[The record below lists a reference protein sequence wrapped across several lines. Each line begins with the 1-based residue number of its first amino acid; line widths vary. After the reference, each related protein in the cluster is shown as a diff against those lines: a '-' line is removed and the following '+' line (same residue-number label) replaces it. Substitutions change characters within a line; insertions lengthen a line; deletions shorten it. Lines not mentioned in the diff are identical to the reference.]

1 MLEMGGG
8 SFDPPGKSNMSI
20 GFEESVATEDLQT
33 SQFLAAAAA
42 AKQQELLHQ
51 KQLQHQSSEPLKIP
65 LPKTGN
71 QSTSFKAGRNT
82 SRSTGS
88 TGNVATTATTSG
100 STAAGAIN
108 CVSTSNSSLGPK
120 EGGGFNTDKFR
131 GDSPQIF
138 SIESSRVLGETD
150 SKVVDYSGAFG
161 TGYRE
166 ASAAAAAEV
175 KLAAGEG
182 TDRQSEFDSDDGDG
196 DNNSNSPFYSS
207 DIDSDT
213 STDPPLLW
221 NFADYFATIPGND
234 WCARIPQCF
243 IEDEFN
249 LFELPDVFRCPL
261 TLTDE
266 RKNISEGEDD
276 YTFDDLIDFITIE
289 DLTGKRRQKC
299 FYFYFNFVIFRGSD
313 PQNKQR
319 NAG

>member
-1 MLEMGGG
+1 
-8 SFDPPGKSNMSI
+8 MSI

-33 SQFLAAAAA
+33 SQFLAAA

-82 SRSTGS
+82 SSSTVSTGS
-88 TGNVATTATTSG
+88 TENVATTTSG
-100 STAAGAIN
+100 STATGAIN

-150 SKVVDYSGAFG
+150 GKVVDYSGAFG

-166 ASAAAAAEV
+166 AAAAAEE
-175 KLAAGEG
+175 KFANGDG
-182 TDRQSEFDSDDGDG
+182 TDCQSEFDSDDGDG
-196 DNNSNSPFYSS
+196 DGDGDNNSPFYSS

-266 RKNISEGEDD
+266 RKNISEGEENEED

-289 DLTGKRRQKC
+289 DLTGKKKSC
-299 FYFYFNFVIFRGSD
+299 VHAFILFL
-313 PQNKQR
+313 
-319 NAG
+319 